1 MSRVRRALRAL
12 VRRALR
18 QHGDETPVLTGV
30 VLNTDRE
37 AGELWPS
44 RRIADSRRSW
54 VPTERSDEWSGW
66 EPPSAD
72 VRALRR
78 AVRRDAYAYPEL
90 IGEHNLDP
98 RRRRRSR
105 ISEQI
110 ERLAQNL
117 RPRRESA
124 LFFAVGRRLFEDEG
138 SAEAQ
143 ERGLRLLKDSLSPAQ
158 LEQYERYRYF
168 EVIGGRT
175 GRRYRIRHGRMM
187 NIDQLDGRGRHIC
200 GWCFFPE
207 GHLVAGDV
215 MLAQKLALEL
225 FEPEALEIAN
235 RF

>member
-1 MSRVRRALRAL
+1 VQAGVALDGECERAQSWPPRSLAADARRHWAPIE
-12 VRRALR
+12 
-18 QHGDETPVLTGV
+18 Q
-30 VLNTDRE
+30 
-37 AGELWPS
+37 
-44 RRIADSRRSW
+44 
-54 VPTERSDEWSGW
+54 SDEWPTG
-66 EPPSAD
+66 ELAPPDAR
-72 VRALRR
+72 VFRR
-78 AVRRDAYAYPEL
+78 AARRDAHFYSEL
-90 IGEHNLDP
+90 LGEHTLEL

-105 ISEQI
+105 ISQQI

-138 SAEAQ
+138 STEAQ
-143 ERGLRLLKDSLSPAQ
+143 ERGIQLLKGSLSPAQ